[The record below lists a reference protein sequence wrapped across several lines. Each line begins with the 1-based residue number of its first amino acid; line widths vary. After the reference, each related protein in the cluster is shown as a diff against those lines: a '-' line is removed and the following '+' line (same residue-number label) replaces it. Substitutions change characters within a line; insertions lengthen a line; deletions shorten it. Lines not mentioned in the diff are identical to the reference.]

1 MQPEAPAPK
10 KKLPLVPLG
19 ILAVLAI
26 VVAVL
31 VLRGL
36 DYRVL
41 IQRGLEVIRS
51 TGPATFLIATAF
63 LPAFGAPLSVFT
75 LTAGELFA
83 PQMTMLG
90 VIAAMMLAIAF
101 NLAFTYYLARYAL
114 RPILSKV
121 VKRYGYSIPS
131 VTPENA
137 LSISLTLRLTPGP
150 PFALQSYILGLAEV
164 PFRLYMVVSWLCIL
178 PWAVGAI
185 VVGKGVFNGN
195 FLLIS
200 YGVGVIAVATFVVN
214 IVRKKYVKRAS

>member
-1 MQPEAPAPK
+1 MPEAQAPR

-19 ILAVLAI
+19 ILAVLA
-26 VVAVL
+26 VVAAVL
-31 VLRGL
+31 VLKGL

-41 IQRGLEVIRS
+41 VQRGLEVIRS
-51 TGPATFLIATAF
+51 TGPVTFLLATAF

-90 VIAAMMLAIAF
+90 VIAAMMLAIAA

-121 VKRYGYSIPS
+121 IKRYGYSIPS

-137 LSISLTLRLTPGP
+137 LSVALTLRLTPGP
-150 PFALQSYILGLAEV
+150 PFALQSYMLGLAEV
-164 PFRLYMVVSWLCIL
+164 PFRLYMIVSWLCIL

-200 YGVGVIAVATFVVN
+200 YGIGVIAVATFVVN
-214 IVRKKYVKRAS
+214 IIRKKYVKRAS

>member
-10 KKLPLVPLG
+10 KKLPIVPLG

-26 VVAVL
+26 GVAVL
-31 VLRGL
+31 VLKGL

-41 IQRGLEVIRS
+41 VQRALEVIRS
-51 TGPATFLIATAF
+51 TGPVTFLIATAF

-90 VIAAMMLAIAF
+90 VIAAMMLAIAV

-121 VKRYGYSIPS
+121 IKRYGYSVPS
-131 VTPENA
+131 VTRENA
-137 LSISLTLRLTPGP
+137 LSIALTLRLTPGP
-150 PFALQSYILGLAEV
+150 PFALQSYMLGVAEV
-164 PFRLYMVVSWLCIL
+164 PFRLYMIVSWLCIL

-185 VVGKGVFNGN
+185 VVGKGIFNGN

-200 YGVGVIAVATFVVN
+200 YGIGVIAVATFVVN
-214 IVRKKYVKRAS
+214 IVRKKYVKRAR

>member
-1 MQPEAPAPK
+1 MMPEAQAPR

-19 ILAVLAI
+19 ILAVLA
-26 VVAVL
+26 VVAAVL
-31 VLRGL
+31 VLKGL

-41 IQRGLEVIRS
+41 VQRGLEVIRS
-51 TGPATFLIATAF
+51 TGPVTFLLATAF

-90 VIAAMMLAIAF
+90 VIAAMMLAIAA

-121 VKRYGYSIPS
+121 IKRYGYSIPS

-137 LSISLTLRLTPGP
+137 LSVALTLRLTPGP
-150 PFALQSYILGLAEV
+150 PFALQSYMLGLAEV
-164 PFRLYMVVSWLCIL
+164 PFRLYMIVSWLCIL

-200 YGVGVIAVATFVVN
+200 YGIGVIAVATFVVN
-214 IVRKKYVKRAS
+214 IIRKKYVKRAS

>member
-1 MQPEAPAPK
+1 MQPEVPAPK

-19 ILAVLAI
+19 ILAAVAI
-26 VVAVL
+26 VVAIL
-31 VLRGL
+31 VLKGL
-36 DYRVL
+36 DYRV
-41 IQRGLEVIRS
+41 IVHRGLEVIRS
-51 TGPATFLIATAF
+51 TGPVTFLLATAF

-90 VIAAMMLAIAF
+90 VIAAMMLAIAA

-121 VKRYGYSIPS
+121 IKRYGYSIPS

-137 LSISLTLRLTPGP
+137 LSVALTLRLTPGP
-150 PFALQSYILGLAEV
+150 PFALQSYMLGLAEV
-164 PFRLYMVVSWLCIL
+164 PFRLYMIVSWLCIL

-185 VVGKGVFNGN
+185 VVGKGAFNGN

-200 YGVGVIAVATFVVN
+200 YGIGVIAVATFVVN
-214 IVRKKYVKRAS
+214 IIRKKYVKRAS

>member
-90 VIAAMMLAIAF
+90 VIAAMMLAIAA

-121 VKRYGYSIPS
+121 IKRYGYSIPS

-137 LSISLTLRLTPGP
+137 LSVALTLRLTPGP

>member
-1 MQPEAPAPK
+1 
-10 KKLPLVPLG
+10 
-19 ILAVLAI
+19 
-26 VVAVL
+26 
-31 VLRGL
+31 
-36 DYRVL
+36 
-41 IQRGLEVIRS
+41 
-51 TGPATFLIATAF
+51 
-63 LPAFGAPLSVFT
+63 
-75 LTAGELFA
+75 
-83 PQMTMLG
+83 
-90 VIAAMMLAIAF
+90 MMLAIAF

>member
-178 PWAVGAI
+178 PWAVGPSWWA
-185 VVGKGVFNGN
+185 
-195 FLLIS
+195 
-200 YGVGVIAVATFVVN
+200 
-214 IVRKKYVKRAS
+214 RASSTGTSCSSPTASGSSRWRPSS

>member
-1 MQPEAPAPK
+1 MMPEAQAPR

-19 ILAVLAI
+19 ILAVLA
-26 VVAVL
+26 VVAAVL
-31 VLRGL
+31 VLKGL

-41 IQRGLEVIRS
+41 VQRGLEVIRS
-51 TGPATFLIATAF
+51 TGPVTFLVATAF

-83 PQMTMLG
+83 PAMTMPG
-90 VIAAMMLAIAF
+90 VIVAMMVAIAA

-114 RPILSKV
+114 RPVLSKV
-121 VKRYGYSIPS
+121 IRRYGYSIPS

-137 LSISLTLRLTPGP
+137 LSVALTLRLTPGP
-150 PFALQSYILGLAEV
+150 PFALQSYMLGLAEV
-164 PFRLYMVVSWLCIL
+164 PFRLYMIVSWLCIL

-195 FLLIS
+195 FMLVS
-200 YGVGVIAVATFVVN
+200 YGIGVIAVATFVVN
-214 IVRKKYVKRAS
+214 ILRKKYVKRVG